1 MPLPVSKLFRSLRE
15 FWVQPSTREFLLWCL
30 PALLLGTLVRAVLT
44 AQLPYGV
51 YHSDT
56 PDFLTTPDSLIFEH
70 RWELHMKKTFLV
82 PALFTIPFLL
92 HLRALVFLPIFQHV
106 MGLAIILIVGLLCR
120 LWFARWKLF
129 ILPLTLIAAVNP
141 YMLWYE
147 HTLMAETT
155 FLFCTLLLALAGT
168 LYALNASKGR
178 FVFLAVALIL
188 EAGARPE
195 GKLLFG
201 FGLFLLVLVHWR
213 VWRELAIRFAIMLAL
228 AVTMHFLTKTQQA
241 GLLLYTSVARLTPE
255 NLKAAP
261 GFDPYIGPLRED
273 LRERWSAYPSFPKV
287 RDRRLVAD
295 AAERYMKENAE
306 LAHMHHHQSVNE
318 FCFKVAA
325 ETCRRNLLYLPI
337 LVYHKFRYTAW
348 DQPSGLLDNYWLF
361 DRQNAAFEDAL
372 TRSTKLSH
380 MLTGRDMKSADDWGS
395 FLVEHYGNSPWFN
408 DWCTVWGR
416 LVRGPTGPGTVF
428 WQFKGF
434 WRFPDQPYVEA
445 KKPMIYFGVPYYF
458 LVAGLGLVLVMAR
471 RGTLQPLQIAW
482 GVTMLGLFF
491 TIILTANTKPR
502 FRFVFE
508 PFWFIYIGLLID
520 TLLFWLQSLGRR
532 PAATSAPETI

>member
-1 MPLPVSKLFRSLRE
+1 LA
-15 FWVQPSTREFLLWCL
+15 QPSTREFLLWCL
-30 PALLLGTLVRAVLT
+30 PALVVGILVRVVLT
-44 AQLPYGV
+44 MQLPYGI
-51 YHSDT
+51 YHTDT

-92 HLRALVFLPIFQHV
+92 HVRALVFLPIFQHV
-106 MGLAIILIVGLLCR
+106 MGLGIILIVGLLCR
-120 LWFARWKLF
+120 LWFVRWKLF
-129 ILPLTLIAAVNP
+129 IVPLTLIAAVNP

-155 FLFCTLLLALAGT
+155 FLFCTLFLALAGT
-168 LYALNASKGR
+168 LYVLEASKGR
-178 FVFLAVALIL
+178 FVLLAVALIL

-213 VWRELAIRFAIMLAL
+213 AWREMAIRFAIMLVL

-241 GLLLYTSVARLTPE
+241 GLLLYTSVARLTPHD
-255 NLKAAP
+255 LKSAP
-261 GFDPYIGPLRED
+261 GFDSYIGPLRQN
-273 LRERWSAYPSFPKV
+273 LLERWAQYPSFPKV
-287 RDRRLVAD
+287 RDRRLVAE
-295 AAERYMKENAE
+295 AADNYLKDNAE
-306 LAHMHHHQSVNE
+306 HLHHHQSTNE

-325 ETCRRNLLYLPI
+325 ETCRRNLPYLPV

-348 DQPSGLLDNYWLF
+348 DTPSGVLDNYWIF
-361 DRQNAAFEDAL
+361 NRQSAAFGDAL
-372 TRSTKLSH
+372 DRSTRLSA
-380 MLTGRDMKSADDWGS
+380 MVTGEAMKTTEDFGE
-395 FLVEHYGNSPWFN
+395 FVTKHYGESPWFN
-408 DWCTVWGR
+408 DWSKAWG
-416 LVRGPTGPGTVF
+416 LAVHGATGPNDLPGHGLAT
-428 WQFKGF
+428 WLWNHRGF

-445 KKPMIYFGVPYYF
+445 NKPMIYFGVPYYF
-458 LVAGLGLVLVMAR
+458 LVAGAGLVLVAFR

-508 PFWFIYIGLLID
+508 PLWFIYIGLLFD
-520 TLLFWLQSLGRR
+520 TLLYWLQSLGRR
-532 PAATSAPETI
+532 TAAKPAPETA